1 MKESLFSDVLE
12 TLARSVAEEEVRSS
26 QQKNKGEFDRA
37 ALTVTEDILD
47 NFVHRVCQEVAQESQ
62 QKHAQLIRSKNSFQQ
77 ASNYVKDDMINQM
90 VSSLISEIANN
101 QLTLEYEENQH
112 QFAEAAELC
121 NVSLIEKLVYSET
134 LEVAEQ

>member
-1 MKESLFSDVLE
+1 MLE